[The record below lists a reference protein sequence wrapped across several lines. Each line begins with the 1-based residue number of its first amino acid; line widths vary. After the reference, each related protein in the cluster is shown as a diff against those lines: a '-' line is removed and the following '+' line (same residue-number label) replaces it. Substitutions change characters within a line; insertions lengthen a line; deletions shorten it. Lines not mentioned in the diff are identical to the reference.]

1 MTAVLATLLAVVIA
15 LAVVLT
21 VERRM
26 VRRTQSPVRRHDGPA
41 PDSVT

>member
-1 MTAVLATLLAVVIA
+1 MTTVLLTLLAVVVA

-26 VRRTQSPVRRHDGPA
+26 GRRTESPVRRRHGPA
-41 PDSVT
+41 TGSVT